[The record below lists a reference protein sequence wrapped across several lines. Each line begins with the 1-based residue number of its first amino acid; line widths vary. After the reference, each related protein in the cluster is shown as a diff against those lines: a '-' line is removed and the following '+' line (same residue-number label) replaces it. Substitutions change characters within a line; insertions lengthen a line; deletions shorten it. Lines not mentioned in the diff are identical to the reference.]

1 LFVKQGS
8 IAAHGY
14 NSFQQYAPVEVE
26 NAVDKGLGAFYG
38 CFQLQN
44 RWAILYN
51 VPKVFRT

>member
-38 CFQLQN
+38 CFQL
-44 RWAILYN
+44 
-51 VPKVFRT
+51 